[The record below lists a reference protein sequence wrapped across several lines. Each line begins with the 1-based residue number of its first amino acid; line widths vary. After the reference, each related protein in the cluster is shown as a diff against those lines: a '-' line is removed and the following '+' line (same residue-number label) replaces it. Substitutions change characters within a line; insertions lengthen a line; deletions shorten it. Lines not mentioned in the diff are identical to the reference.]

1 MIDALLLK
9 ERLVEVAIGAFQRP
23 HEGAFL
29 SPALPPFVLL
39 LLGEFIGLVV
49 ADARSDLVI
58 HACHGVRFPAGSIS
72 VHPLR
77 HYGIAETGAMNAEG
91 AGSVRAHVGAGFKPA
106 LSQHTRNW
114 MVGRLKNPPL

>member
-1 MIDALLLK
+1 LK

-91 AGSVRAHVGAGFKPA
+91 AGSWRGLRGGGFK
-106 LSQHTRNW
+106 TRPIAQSAHLEG
-114 MVGRLKNPPL
+114 GRVKNPAPTRS